1 MRGKT
6 IRHFLIDGQVD
17 GRWASELSNWIGK
30 AYKIPRTYI
39 NQCTDRDDLSNTG
52 MYFLFG
58 RNDEAGEE
66 QVYIGEAENIFNR
79 LKQHLSEKDFW
90 TECIV
95 FISKDNNLNKAHI
108 KYLENYLYILAKE
121 SKRYEVVNSN
131 VPTEAS
137 ISEMDRAEMDEFID
151 NMRLILGVLG
161 HKILEPSIKRKS
173 DEKENLYILQDR
185 TGIKA
190 SGKPISEGF
199 AVLKGSKIADNVRI
213 TKFMMIALLIIMLVL
228 AVNSIFM
235 SGGEEGLAFYLIP
248 DVQKMI
254 DAGIVNV
261 IVAAMN
267 QAFFTLSLGIGAMAI
282 FGSYIGKE
290 RALLGEAVNVAFLDT
305 FVAFVSGL
313 IIFPACFA
321 NGVQPDSGPSLI
333 FITLPNIFNNI
344 PLGRLWGSLFF
355 IFMSFASLSTIFAVF
370 EGIIASTMDISGWSR
385 RKTCLVNGIM
395 MFVLSLP
402 CALGFNLLNG
412 IQPFGDG
419 STIMDLEDFLVSN
432 IILPIG
438 SMMFVLFCVSKKGWG
453 WDKFVDEAN
462 TGKGLKIKK
471 YMRSYMTY
479 VLPVIVFI
487 VFVLGLYNF
496 FN

>member
-1 MRGKT
+1 MEREKLGSRLGFILLSAGCAIGIGNVWKFPY
-6 IRHFLIDGQVD
+6 IAGQYGGGIFVLIYLFFL
-17 GRWASELSNWIGK
+17 
-30 AYKIPRTYI
+30 
-39 NQCTDRDDLSNTG
+39 
-52 MYFLFG
+52 
-58 RNDEAGEE
+58 
-66 QVYIGEAENIFNR
+66 
-79 LKQHLSEKDFW
+79 
-90 TECIV
+90 
-95 FISKDNNLNKAHI
+95 
-108 KYLENYLYILAKE
+108 
-121 SKRYEVVNSN
+121 
-131 VPTEAS
+131 
-137 ISEMDRAEMDEFID
+137 
-151 NMRLILGVLG
+151 LILGIPVMTMEFSLG
-161 HKILEPSIKRKS
+161 RASQKSPARLYQQLEP
-173 DEKENLYILQDR
+173 
-185 TGIKA
+185 
-190 SGKPISEGF
+190 
-199 AVLKGSKIADNVRI
+199 KGSKWHLHGYLSVIGLYLLMMFYTTVTGWMLRYFLAMANGSFEGIQVAEVGNYFNNMLNDSTSMILFMLIVVVIGFLVCSFGLKEGLERI

-438 SMMFVLFCVSKKGWG
+438 SMVFVLFCVSKKAGAG
-453 WDKFVDEAN
+453 IS
-462 TGKGLKIKK
+462 L
-471 YMRSYMTY
+471 
-479 VLPVIVFI
+479 
-487 VFVLGLYNF
+487 
-496 FN
+496 